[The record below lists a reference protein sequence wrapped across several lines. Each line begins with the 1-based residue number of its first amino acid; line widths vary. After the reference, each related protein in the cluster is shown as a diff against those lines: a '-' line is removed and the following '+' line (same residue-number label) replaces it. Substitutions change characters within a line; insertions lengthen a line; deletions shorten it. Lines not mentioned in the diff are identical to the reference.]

1 MNMWQALVNAL
12 KLPVKILLSLS
23 LGISA
28 FLLIPRDWHIEM
40 GTQRIY
46 DDYRQWLVL
55 TLFIAVAVVAVEF
68 LSVSWTSL
76 KYWWRERK
84 LHAER
89 RRISAQMDEHIRN
102 LDRDEKAVLREY
114 YLAGTRTKKLP
125 VTNPAVSSLVG
136 KGVLE
141 IVDRY
146 QHQTIFG
153 ILVNLSLDEKAARLL
168 TPRLLDIPADR
179 PEDITDRMVSEL
191 RRLRPPFVENLDWL
205 SKYL

>member
-1 MNMWQALVNAL
+1 MNIWQALVNAL
-12 KLPVKILLSLS
+12 KLPIKIVASLA
-23 LGISA
+23 LGMSA
-28 FLLIPRDWHIEM
+28 FLLIPREWHDAM
-40 GTQRIY
+40 GTEQIY

-55 TLFIAVAVVAVEF
+55 ALFVAVAVVAVELISF
-68 LSVSWTSL
+68 SWSAL
-76 KYWWRERK
+76 KEKRRERK
-84 LHAER
+84 VDAAR
-89 RRISAQMDEHIRN
+89 RRISAQIDEHIRN
-102 LDRDEKAVLREY
+102 LDRDEKAILREY
-114 YLAGTRTKKLP
+114 YLAGNRTKKLP
-125 VTNPAVSSLVG
+125 VTNPAVSSLVN

-146 QHQTIFG
+146 RHPTIFG
-153 ILVNLSLDEKAARLL
+153 VLVNLSLDEKAAQLL